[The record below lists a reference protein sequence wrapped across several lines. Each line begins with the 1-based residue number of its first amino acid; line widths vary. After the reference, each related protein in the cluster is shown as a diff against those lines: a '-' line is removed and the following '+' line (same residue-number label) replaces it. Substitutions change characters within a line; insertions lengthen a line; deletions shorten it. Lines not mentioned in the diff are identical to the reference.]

1 MATTNSDYSKVT
13 IDRELKKMYGDG
25 IINFRPSEKVNIYF
39 DNFSPNHIYCKCTV
53 KPKLPEYPAVYAH
66 VKYGGFNIGTICIT
80 NIQGKMFHGN
90 SLCSPEDQFNK
101 KIGRDIAYRR
111 AYENTWLNI
120 PEEYKKVFDET
131 YDYLVQIAKKKL
143 FSEKKF
149 EEVTPK
155 IAKYPYVGVYALSGG
170 VSKYGQLKVLFTQ
183 ENLGYVVD
191 SGVSHFRVSGE
202 KEVFYE
208 NKFKNIFKVI
218 L

>member
-1 MATTNSDYSKVT
+1 MATINSDYSKVT

-25 IINFRPSEKVNIYF
+25 IINFMPSEKVKIYF
-39 DNFSPNHIYCKCTV
+39 YGDFPNCKCTV

-66 VKYGGFNIGTICIT
+66 VKYGGFNIGTICIA

-111 AYENTWLNI
+111 AYESTWLNI
-120 PEEYKKVFDET
+120 PEEYKKAFDET

-155 IAKYPYVGVYALSGG
+155 KAKYPYVGVYAFISGM
-170 VSKYGQLKVLFTQ
+170 SKYRQLKILFTQ
-183 ENLGYVVD
+183 KNLGYVVD
-191 SGVSHFRVSGE
+191 SGVSYYKVDGTRKTFD
-202 KEVFYE
+202 E
-208 NKFKNIFKVI
+208 NFFKNMFKVI

>member
-1 MATTNSDYSKVT
+1 MATTNSDFNYNNK
-13 IDRELKKMYGDG
+13 RKLKKMYGG
-25 IINFRPSEKVNIYF
+25 RIINFSPSEKVNIYL
-39 DNFSPNHIYCKCTV
+39 DNFSTSHIYCKCAV

-66 VKYGGFNIGTICIT
+66 VKYGEFNIGTICIA

-90 SLCSPEDQFNK
+90 SLCSPEDQFNR

-120 PEEYKKVFDET
+120 PEEYKKLFDET

-155 IAKYPYVGVYALSGG
+155 KAKYPYVGTYALLGG
-170 VSKYGQLKVLFTQ
+170 MSKYGQLKILFTQ

-191 SGVSHFRVSGE
+191 SGVSDYKVDGTR
-202 KEVFYE
+202 KTFYE
-208 NKFKNIFKVI
+208 NKFQNIFKVI